1 MSPSAD
7 ALVPSHFLFPSTG
20 MPAAAGTP
28 ASSHSSLK
36 RFRARRWPLWGA
48 SLLLGSG
55 VDTVLTSSKDVKFFV
70 KFVQTPSKNSLRLQ
84 STPVKVLQE
93 IGLIWSNFLEKK
105 RESELILGT
114 SRVCAFNST
123 YRFIN

>member
-1 MSPSAD
+1 MG
-7 ALVPSHFLFPSTG
+7 LHN
-20 MPAAAGTP
+20 
-28 ASSHSSLK
+28 
-36 RFRARRWPLWGA
+36 R
-48 SLLLGSG
+48 
-55 VDTVLTSSKDVKFFV
+55 
-70 KFVQTPSKNSLRLQ
+70 QLRLQ